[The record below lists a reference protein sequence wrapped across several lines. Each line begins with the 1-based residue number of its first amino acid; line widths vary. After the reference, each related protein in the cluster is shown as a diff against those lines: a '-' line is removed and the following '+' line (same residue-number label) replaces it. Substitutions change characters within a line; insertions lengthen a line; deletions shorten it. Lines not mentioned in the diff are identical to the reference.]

1 MSKPSAAP
9 IHPLVLMQVEAR
21 LTEEQ
26 KAIQNVVRDFAA
38 RELKPNIA
46 AWYEDGQLPARDLA
60 KALGGIGI
68 LGMHLKKLWLRRNRC
83 NVLWPC
89 LYGIRSG

>member
-1 MSKPSAAP
+1 MSKPPAAP

-38 RELKPNIA
+38 KELKPNIA
-46 AWYEDGQLPARDLA
+46 GWYEDGQLPARFSKGSWWHWRSGYA
-60 KALGGIGI
+60 PKE
-68 LGMHLKKLWLRRNRC
+68 LWLRRNRC